1 MDHKKTQMATYK
13 KRGYKKSIAPG
24 TEKQV
29 EVEST
34 TAEVFEKLDSTASRT
49 EEWISKF
56 QNFIL
61 AGVGIIALSVMSYL
75 GYQSYILE
83 PKKME
88 AVSELSQAQYYF
100 ELAVNGQ
107 EPDSL
112 FKRALNGGEGK
123 YGFLDII
130 DNYEGTPAAKLAT
143 YSAGMAYLNLG
154 DYVNAIEYLDQFDTD
169 DVMLKAL
176 AKGAIGDAFAQIGQA
191 EDAYDYYVAAFE
203 SSDNSFSAP
212 KYLFKAGILG
222 TSLGKNN
229 AALRFFKK
237 IQSDYP
243 DSAEASKVEVQIGLL
258 ENLN

>member
-1 MDHKKTQMATYK
+1 MATYK
-13 KRGYKKSIAPG
+13 KRGYKKSITPD
-24 TEKQV
+24 TEKKV
-29 EVEST
+29 ALEST
-34 TAEVFEKLDSTASRT
+34 TAEVFDKLDSTASKT
-49 EEWISKF
+49 EEWVSKF

-61 AGVGIIALSVMSYL
+61 VGVGVIALSVLTYL
-75 GYQSYILE
+75 GYQKYIFE
-83 PKKME
+83 PKKLE

-107 EPDSL
+107 ESDSL
-112 FKRALNGGEGK
+112 FRRALNGGEGK

-130 DNYEGTPAAKLAT
+130 DNYGGTPAAKLAT

-154 DYVNAIEYLDQFDTD
+154 DYVNAIKYLDQFDAD

-176 AKGAIGDAFAQIGQA
+176 AKGAIGDAFAQIGQP

-203 SSDNSFSAP
+203 SSNNPFSAP

-229 AALRFFKK
+229 AALGYFKR

-243 DSAEASKVEVQIGLL
+243 DSEEAKRVEVQIGLL

>member
-1 MDHKKTQMATYK
+1 MATYK

-61 AGVGIIALSVMSYL
+61 VGVAIIALSVLSYL
-75 GYQSYILE
+75 GYQSYIFE